1 MKKRSYLDKHYKNC
15 KEILQNN
22 GEDLD
27 KLLASFKYRIN
38 YAKTKEKKIKRP
50 EFKIKV
56 NSEIYFRFKMV
67 SIVEDI
73 HSKALLEAF
82 MNYFVEGDEDLEALL
97 AKLIKYHKRSFF
109 SSTVARRNKIIV
121 INKLNKL
128 YALPESWWKK
138 YSDLNNEEFD
148 F

>member
-1 MKKRSYLDKHYKNC
+1 MKKSYLDYHYKKC

-27 KLLASFKYRIN
+27 KLLASYKYRLVH
-38 YAKTKEKKIKRP
+38 AKTKEKVAKKP

-56 NSEIYFRFKMV
+56 NSEIYFRFKLV
-67 SIVEDI
+67 TIVEEI
-73 HSKALLEAF
+73 HAKALVESF
-82 MNYFVEGDEDLEALL
+82 MNYFVEGDEELEALL
-97 AKLIKYHKRSFF
+97 AKLSKYHKKSFF
-109 SSTVARRNKIIV
+109 SSNVARRRKIAL
-121 INKLNKL
+121 INKLNKI
-128 YALPESWWKK
+128 YSIPEEWWRK

>member
-1 MKKRSYLDKHYKNC
+1 MKKSYLDYHYKKC

-27 KLLASFKYRIN
+27 KLLASFKYRLEH
-38 YAKTKEKKIKRP
+38 AKKKEKVSKKP

-56 NSEIYFRFKMV
+56 NSEIYFRFKLV
-67 SIVEDI
+67 SLVEEI
-73 HSKALLEAF
+73 HAKALIESF
-82 MNYFVEGDEDLEALL
+82 MNYFVDGDEELEELL
-97 AKLIKYHKRSFF
+97 VKLAKYHKRSFF
-109 SSTVARRNKIIV
+109 GKAVSRKKKIDY
-121 INKLNKL
+121 INKLNKI
-128 YALPESWWKK
+128 YSIPEEWWRK

>member
-1 MKKRSYLDKHYKNC
+1 MKRSYLDNHYKKC

-27 KLLASFKYRIN
+27 KLLASYKHKIN
-38 YAKTKEKKIKRP
+38 YAKSKEKIENKP
-50 EFKIKV
+50 LFKIKV
-56 NSEIYFRFKMV
+56 NSEIFFRFKMV
-67 SIVEDI
+67 SIVEEI

-82 MNYFVEGDEDLEALL
+82 MNYFVEGDEELEALL
-97 AKLIKYHKRSFF
+97 AKLSKYHKKSFF
-109 SSTVARRNKIIV
+109 SSNVARRRKLAL

-128 YALPESWWKK
+128 YSIPEEWWRK